1 MVRALHQHLH
11 AVDRDD
17 AHAEQADG
25 SQLQRW
31 ESFMLIKLRTAMQSY
46 TSGLLDKLFE
56 GKSASPW
63 TYYKTG
69 ILNSQ
74 RQTEQPCSDVAL

>member
-1 MVRALHQHLH
+1 MVRTPHQHLH

-25 SQLQRW
+25 SELQRGD
-31 ESFMLIKLRTAMQSY
+31 SFTLIKPCTMMQSY
-46 TSGLLDKLFE
+46 TSGLLAKLLE
-56 GKSASPW
+56 RKTSSSC
-63 TYYKTG
+63 TYYKTS

-74 RQTEQPCSDVAL
+74 GQTEQPCSDVPL